1 MMITIGVSGG
11 VASGKNFVSECFLK
25 FGAKIFDADAEV
37 AKLFSDN
44 LEFQKVIKE
53 KFPDSILNDEINKDL
68 IAKKI
73 FSDEFSLNLLES
85 IIHPIINKKIDQLL
99 PENVMTLPAEDT
111 LKIIRYSNIHLSS
124 FSACLFEAPTLG
136 VPNIFWNYK
145 NFSVE
150 YFKEYI
156 ESKNFNFLVNDE
168 NELVRLLKGN
178 IEFSKQDIIE
188 QNKAYYMD
196 NYEENIR
203 NFISKLKDDN
213 EL

>member
-25 FGAKIFDADAEV
+25 FGAKIFDADDEV

-85 IIHPIINKKIDQLL
+85 IIHPIINKKIDQFIADCKFNNISIALL
-99 PENVMTLPAEDT
+99 
-111 LKIIRYSNIHLSS
+111 NIPL
-124 FSACLFEAPTLG
+124 LFEKDS
-136 VPNIFWNYK
+136 YK
-145 NFSVE
+145 
-150 YFKEYI
+150 
-156 ESKNFNFLVNDE
+156 
-168 NELVRLLKGN
+168 RC
-178 IEFSKQDIIE
+178 DIAILIISSI
-188 QNKAYYMD
+188 
-196 NYEENIR
+196 NIR
-203 NFISKLKDDN
+203 KDRFITREKEKNSKIPDFELLQKFTKITLNQKSDKEKRILADAIIYNDSDRDN
-213 EL
+213 VISQIKLILQNS